1 MTEIDDLELSQ
12 RLRALRVE
20 PPANGFEARF
30 AERLLELQTEGDAPA
45 EPRRA
50 PARGIVGPWL
60 RRGPVRLIGAT
71 ALLVAG
77 AAAALEGGVVEW
89 VQTRVFTA
97 PSGADTPAS
106 PPPPTRGARAERR
119 VGTPVE
125 RPPAAPPLAPE
136 PARARPAD
144 AVPAPAAASAA
155 PGTAERSSAVPR
167 VQPERRA
174 LRLPEVPLTPERR
187 PSRELPS
194 VPRVEIEPR
203 PGTRIDGPEGR
214 LGRAASPGPSGG
226 MIRERGRDLE
236 RIREIARARRELPAA
251 AERPRGLE
259 RIRERRER
267 AAAERR
273 ENQAERARRERPIR

>member
-30 AERLLELQTEGDAPA
+30 AERLLELQTEADAPA

-50 PARGIVGPWL
+50 PARLLVGPWL

-89 VQTRVFTA
+89 VQTRVFAA
-97 PSGADTPAS
+97 PSGADAPAHTPTSA
-106 PPPPTRGARAERR
+106 RGARAERR
-119 VGTPVE
+119 TGTAVE

-136 PARARPAD
+136 PVRVPHAET
-144 AVPAPAAASAA
+144 VPAPGAPSAA
-155 PGTAERSSAVPR
+155 KDTAGRASAVPR
-167 VQPERRA
+167 VQPERRE
-174 LRLPEVPLTPERR
+174 LRRREVPLTPEQR

-203 PGTRIDGPEGR
+203 PGARIDGPEGR
-214 LGRAASPGPSGG
+214 LGRVTPGPSRGSV
-226 MIRERGRDLE
+226 RERGRDLE
-236 RIREIARARRELPAA
+236 RIREIARARRESPAA
-251 AERPRGLE
+251 AERPRVLE
-259 RIRERRER
+259 RIRERRDR